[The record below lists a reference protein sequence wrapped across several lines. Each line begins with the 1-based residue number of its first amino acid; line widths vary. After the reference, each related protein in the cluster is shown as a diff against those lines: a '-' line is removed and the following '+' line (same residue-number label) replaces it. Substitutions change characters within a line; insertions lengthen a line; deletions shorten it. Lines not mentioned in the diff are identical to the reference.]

1 MVLYCVVAERGVD
14 AMNRATEEYTAKL
27 CPEAIDECSDRVR
40 GFLTELGLP
49 KRDILRYAMTVEEI
63 LLDAA
68 DDAQEPPKLR
78 LRMGRRFARYYIELE
93 IEGAP
98 RRHYAQSKDDSIGVL
113 GEGLLRRLGL
123 SPEYQYDNGCNCYS
137 FSVKRQS
144 RNPLLMVFIAATAAL
159 LLSSLGFLLP
169 EATRSFLL
177 EKLLVPL
184 NDAFLSLMG
193 GIAGPMIFLSVAW
206 GIYGIGDVTSL
217 KTVGKRL
224 CIGFLGTFA
233 IISALVCLLFLPV
246 FTLRY
251 NGAVGVGS
259 SLIDVFLSLLALIPK
274 DIFTPFIEGNTLQ
287 IIFLAIIFGV
297 AMLFLGRKTD
307 VVAKNIEQINYI
319 VQLLIEAICKLVP
332 AFIFIVLLKLIW
344 SGMLSS
350 LAGVGKLAG
359 ALVGAVL
366 VASAA
371 LIGYTA
377 LKNKVD
383 PLLLVKKGLSTLLI
397 ALSTASSAAA
407 FGTNMEA
414 ARDRYGIDE
423 KLCSFG
429 LPLGVVASK
438 MSTALNYM
446 LQSLFFAEM
455 YALDISLPWVAVM
468 LLTASLLSVATPPI
482 PGGGLAAYAVLF
494 TQLGIPA
501 EALAIALTCETVFD
515 FLVTG
520 FDQFNIPFVLL
531 NVAGKLGL
539 VDREKLLKN

>member
-1 MVLYCVVAERGVD
+1 MDRQ
-14 AMNRATEEYTAKL
+14 ATEYTARL
-27 CPEAIDECSDRVR
+27 SAAAIDECSGRVR
-40 GFLTELGLP
+40 SFLAELGLP
-49 KRDILRYAMTVEEI
+49 KRDILRYALTVEEI

-68 DDAQEPPKLR
+68 DGTQEPSELC
-78 LRMGRRFARYYIELE
+78 LRMGKRFARYYIDLE
-93 IEGAP
+93 IKGAP
-98 RRHYAQSKDDSIGVL
+98 HRHYAHGKDESVGVL
-113 GEGLLRRLGL
+113 GESLLRRLGL
-123 SPEYQYDNGCNCYS
+123 SPDYQYDNGCNCYS
-137 FSVKRQS
+137 FTVKRQS
-144 RNPLLMVFIAATAAL
+144 RNPLLLVLIAVTAAL
-159 LLSSLGFLLP
+159 LVSSLGFLLP
-169 EATRSFLL
+169 GAARGFAL
-177 EKLLVPL
+177 EKLIVPL

-193 GIAGPMIFLSVAW
+193 GVAGPMIFLSVAW

-224 CIGFLGTFA
+224 CYGFLGTFA
-233 IISALVCLLFLPV
+233 VISALVCLLLLPA
-246 FTLRY
+246 FTLRFT
-251 NGAVGVGS
+251 GAVGVGS

-319 VQLLIEAICKLVP
+319 VQLLIEVICKLVP
-332 AFIFIVLLKLIW
+332 AFIFTVLLKLMW
-344 SGMLSS
+344 SDMLGS
-350 LAGVGKLAG
+350 LADVGKLAG
-359 ALVGAVL
+359 VLTAAVL
-366 VASAA
+366 LASAA

-377 LKNKVD
+377 LKNKVS
-383 PLLLVKKGLSTLLI
+383 PLLLVTKGLPTLFI

-414 ARDRYGIDE
+414 ARDRYGINE

-438 MSTALNYM
+438 MNTALNYM

-455 YALDISLPWVAVM
+455 YALDISVPWIAIM

-539 VDREKLLKN
+539 VDRDKLLQK